1 MATLVYILIG
11 WLGLNLAIVALM
23 VWRVIP
29 PKHYRE
35 NYQRIRL
42 HAVPIPVTSR
52 RAWRRA

>member
-1 MATLVYILIG
+1 MAALGYVLMG

-52 RAWRRA
+52 RALRRA

>member
-1 MATLVYILIG
+1 MATLAYVLIG
-11 WLGLNLAIVALM
+11 WLGLNLAIVVLM

-42 HAVPIPVTSR
+42 HAVPIAVTSR
-52 RAWRRA
+52 RVLRRA